1 MAILTVYTKLLDQTL
16 TGARIIDMGSTRTC
30 QLYAIPREQLSL
42 VSKEKLLHQYC
53 FYVLLGQSLDGT
65 PKAYIGQSNDFLHR
79 VKDHQSKKDFWD
91 TALVFVSKAN
101 EVYASEVLFLEYLGI
116 KKALEAGIYSLDE
129 NKQIPQK
136 PSIAPDKEND
146 MELFFDEIMFLTK
159 FYGRD
164 VFEPSEV
171 STQVETNEQPHTFYM
186 DTPKSGVKATLDYYP
201 INNRY
206 VIKAGS
212 RIRGKVA
219 KSIPAAIRKRRNE
232 LIAIPSLMHPEGD
245 FYILGHDIEL
255 LNASPSAAASFCTG
269 TAMQGTTA
277 WVDVEEKTFASVYK
291 LKNT

>member
-1 MAILTVYTKLLDQTL
+1 MAILTVYTKLLDKSL
-16 TGARIIDMGSTRTC
+16 SGARIIDMGSTRTC
-30 QLYAIPREQLSL
+30 QLYVIPREQLTL

-53 FYVLLGQSLDGT
+53 FYVLLGQTQDGT

-116 KKALEAGIYSLDE
+116 KKAMEAGTYSLDE

-146 MELFFDEIMFLTK
+146 MELFIEEIMFLTK

-164 VFEPSEV
+164 IFEPSED
-171 STQVETNEQPHTFYM
+171 SSQTETHEQPHTFYM
-186 DTPKSGVKATLDYYP
+186 DAPKSGVKAALDYYP
-201 INNRY
+201 SDNRY

-212 RIRGKVA
+212 RIHAKAA
-219 KSIPAAIRKRRNE
+219 KSIPAAIRKRREE
-232 LIAIPSLMHPEGD
+232 LFSIPSIMHPEGD
-245 FYILGHDIEL
+245 FYVLRMDVEL
-255 LNASPSAAASFCTG
+255 LTTSPSAAASFCTG

-277 WVDVEEKTFASVYK
+277 WIDAEKKSFANVFK
-291 LKNT
+291 

>member
-1 MAILTVYTKLLDQTL
+1 MAILTVYTKLLDKSL
-16 TGARIIDMGSTRTC
+16 SGARIIDMGSTRTC
-30 QLYAIPREQLSL
+30 QLYVIPREQLTL

-53 FYVLLGQSLDGT
+53 FYVLLGQTPDGT

-116 KKALEAGIYSLDE
+116 KKAMEAGIYSLDE

-164 VFEPSEV
+164 IFEPSED
-171 STQVETNEQPHTFYM
+171 SSQVETHEQPHTFYM
-186 DTPKSGVKATLDYYP
+186 DAPKSGVKAALDYYP
-201 INNRY
+201 SDNRY

-212 RIRGKVA
+212 RIRAKA
-219 KSIPAAIRKRRNE
+219 TKSIPAAIRKRREE
-232 LIAIPSLMHPEGD
+232 LFAIPSIMHPEGD
-245 FYILGHDIEL
+245 FYVLKMDVEL
-255 LNASPSAAASFCTG
+255 LVTSPSAAASFCTG

-277 WVDVEEKTFASVYK
+277 WIDAEKKSFANVFK
-291 LKNT
+291 

>member
-1 MAILTVYTKLLDQTL
+1 
-16 TGARIIDMGSTRTC
+16 MGSTRTC
-30 QLYAIPREQLSL
+30 QLYVIPREQLAL

-53 FYVLLGQSLDGT
+53 FYVLLGQTPDGT

-79 VKDHQSKKDFWD
+79 IKDHQSKKDFWD

-116 KKALEAGIYSLDE
+116 KKAMEVGTYSLDE

-164 VFEPSEV
+164 VFELSED
-171 STQVETNEQPHTFYM
+171 SSQAETYEQPHTFYM
-186 DTPKSGVKATLDYYP
+186 DAPKSGVKATLDYYP
-201 INNRY
+201 SDKRY

-212 RIRGKVA
+212 RIRAKA
-219 KSIPAAIRKRRNE
+219 TKSIPAAIRRRREE
-232 LIAIPSLMHPEGD
+232 LFAIPSIMHSEGD
-245 FYILGHDIEL
+245 FYVLRMDVEL
-255 LNASPSAAASFCTG
+255 LVTSPSAAASFCTG

-277 WVDVEEKTFASVYK
+277 WIDAEKKSFASVFK
-291 LKNT
+291 

>member
-1 MAILTVYTKLLDQTL
+1 MAILTVYTKLLDKSL
-16 TGARIIDMGSTRTC
+16 SGARIIDMGSTRTC
-30 QLYAIPREQLSL
+30 QLYVIPREQLTL

-53 FYVLLGQSLDGT
+53 FYVLLGQTLDGT
-65 PKAYIGQSNDFLHR
+65 HKAYIGQSNDFLHR

-116 KKALEAGIYSLDE
+116 KKAMEVGTYSLDE

-164 VFEPSEV
+164 VFEPSEDASQTEV
-171 STQVETNEQPHTFYM
+171 YEQPHTFYM
-186 DTPKSGVKATLDYYP
+186 DAPKSGVKAALDYYP
-201 INNRY
+201 SDNRY
-206 VIKAGS
+206 VVKAGS
-212 RIRGKVA
+212 RIRAKAA
-219 KSIPAAIRKRRNE
+219 KSIPAAIRKRRDE
-232 LIAIPSLMHPEGD
+232 LFSIPSIMHPEGD
-245 FYILGHDIEL
+245 FYVIRMDVEL
-255 LNASPSAAASFCTG
+255 LVTSPSAAASFCTG

-277 WVDVEEKTFASVYK
+277 WVDAEEKTFASVYK
-291 LKNT
+291 

>member
-30 QLYAIPREQLSL
+30 QLYAIPREQLS
-42 VSKEKLLHQYC
+42 
-53 FYVLLGQSLDGT
+53 
-65 PKAYIGQSNDFLHR
+65 
-79 VKDHQSKKDFWD
+79 
-91 TALVFVSKAN
+91 LVFVSKAN

-186 DTPKSGVKATLDYYP
+186 DTPKSGVKAALDYYP
-201 INNRY
+201 INN
-206 VIKAGS
+206 
-212 RIRGKVA
+212 
-219 KSIPAAIRKRRNE
+219 
-232 LIAIPSLMHPEGD
+232 H
-245 FYILGHDIEL
+245 
-255 LNASPSAAASFCTG
+255 
-269 TAMQGTTA
+269 
-277 WVDVEEKTFASVYK
+277 
-291 LKNT
+291 

>member
-1 MAILTVYTKLLDQTL
+1 MAILTVYTKLLDKSL
-16 TGARIIDMGSTRTC
+16 SGARIIDMGSTRTC
-30 QLYAIPREQLSL
+30 QLYVIPREQLTL

-53 FYVLLGQSLDGT
+53 FYVLLGQTLDGT

-116 KKALEAGIYSLDE
+116 KKAMEVGTYSLDE

-164 VFEPSEV
+164 VFEPSEDASQTEV
-171 STQVETNEQPHTFYM
+171 YEQPHTFYM
-186 DTPKSGVKATLDYYP
+186 V
-201 INNRY
+201 
-206 VIKAGS
+206 VKAGS
-212 RIRGKVA
+212 RIRAKAA
-219 KSIPAAIRKRRNE
+219 KSIPAAIRKRRDE
-232 LIAIPSLMHPEGD
+232 LFSIPSIMHPEGD
-245 FYILGHDIEL
+245 FYVLRMDVEL
-255 LNASPSAAASFCTG
+255 LVTSPSAAASFCTG

-277 WVDVEEKTFASVYK
+277 WVDAEEKTFASVFK
-291 LKNT
+291 

>member
-1 MAILTVYTKLLDQTL
+1 MAILTVYTKLLDKSL
-16 TGARIIDMGSTRTC
+16 SGARIIDMGSTRTC
-30 QLYAIPREQLSL
+30 QLYVIPREQLAL

-53 FYVLLGQSLDGT
+53 FYVLLGQTSDGT

-116 KKALEAGIYSLDE
+116 KKAMEVGTYSLDE

-164 VFEPSEV
+164 LFEPSED
-171 STQVETNEQPHTFYM
+171 SPQTEAHEQPHTFYM
-186 DTPKSGVKATLDYYP
+186 DAPKSGVKAALDYYP
-201 INNRY
+201 LANRY
-206 VIKAGS
+206 VIKGGS
-212 RIRGKVA
+212 RIRAKAA
-219 KSIPAAIRKRRNE
+219 KSIPAAIRKRRDE
-232 LIAIPSLMHPEGD
+232 LIAIPSIMQPEGD
-245 FYILGHDIEL
+245 FYVLRMDVDL
-255 LNASPSAAASFCTG
+255 LVTSPSAAASFCTG

-277 WVDVEEKTFASVYK
+277 WIDAEKKSFASVFK
-291 LKNT
+291 

>member
-1 MAILTVYTKLLDQTL
+1 MAILTVYTKLLDKSL
-16 TGARIIDMGSTRTC
+16 SGARIIDMGSTRTC
-30 QLYAIPREQLSL
+30 QLYVIPREQLTL

-53 FYVLLGQSLDGT
+53 FYVLLGQTPDGT

-116 KKALEAGIYSLDE
+116 KKAMEAGIYSLDE

-164 VFEPSEV
+164 IFEPSED
-171 STQVETNEQPHTFYM
+171 SSKAETHEQPHTFYM
-186 DTPKSGVKATLDYYP
+186 DAPKSGVKAALDYYP
-201 INNRY
+201 SDNRY

-212 RIRGKVA
+212 RIRAKA
-219 KSIPAAIRKRRNE
+219 TKSIPAAIRKRREE
-232 LIAIPSLMHPEGD
+232 LFAIPSIMHPEGD
-245 FYILGHDIEL
+245 FYVLKMDVEL
-255 LNASPSAAASFCTG
+255 LVTSPSAAASFCTG

-277 WVDVEEKTFASVYK
+277 WIDAEKKSFANVFK
-291 LKNT
+291 

>member
-1 MAILTVYTKLLDQTL
+1 MAILTVYTKLLDKSL
-16 TGARIIDMGSTRTC
+16 SGARIIDMGSTRTC
-30 QLYAIPREQLSL
+30 QLYVIPREQLTL

-53 FYVLLGQSLDGT
+53 FYVLLGQTLDGT

-116 KKALEAGIYSLDE
+116 KKAMEAGTYSLDE

-164 VFEPSEV
+164 IFEPSED
-171 STQVETNEQPHTFYM
+171 SSQVETHEQPHTFYM
-186 DTPKSGVKATLDYYP
+186 DAPKSGVKAALDYYP
-201 INNRY
+201 SDNRF

-212 RIRGKVA
+212 RIRAKA
-219 KSIPAAIRKRRNE
+219 TKSIPATIRKRREE
-232 LIAIPSLMHPEGD
+232 LFAIPSIMHPEGD
-245 FYILGHDIEL
+245 FYVLRMDVEL
-255 LNASPSAAASFCTG
+255 LVTSPSAAASFCTG

-277 WVDVEEKTFASVYK
+277 WIDAEKKSFANVFK
-291 LKNT
+291 

>member
-1 MAILTVYTKLLDQTL
+1 MAILTVYTKLLDKSL

-30 QLYAIPREQLSL
+30 QLYVIPREQLPL
-42 VSKEKLLHQYC
+42 VSREKLLHQYC
-53 FYVLLGQSLDGT
+53 FYILLGQTSDGMS
-65 PKAYIGQSNDFLHR
+65 KAYIGQSNDFLHR
-79 VKDHQSKKDFWD
+79 VKDHQSKKVFWD

-116 KKALEAGIYSLDE
+116 KKALEAGNYSLDE
-129 NKQIPQK
+129 NKQIPQR

-164 VFEPSEV
+164 VFES
-171 STQVETNEQPHTFYM
+171 SKETKQQTTHEQPHTFYM
-186 DTPKSGVKATLDYYP
+186 EAPKSGVKAALDYYP
-201 INNRY
+201 TDNRY

-212 RIRGKVA
+212 RIRAKA
-219 KSIPAAIRKRRNE
+219 TKSIPAAIRKRRDE
-232 LIAIPSLMHPEGD
+232 LIAIPSIMHPDGD
-245 FYILGHDIEL
+245 FYVLNTDIEL

-277 WVDVEEKTFASVYK
+277 WVDAEEKTFASVYK
-291 LKNT
+291 D

>member
-1 MAILTVYTKLLDQTL
+1 MAILTVYTKLLDKSL
-16 TGARIIDMGSTRTC
+16 SGARIIDMGSTRTC
-30 QLYAIPREQLSL
+30 RLYVIPREQLTL

-53 FYVLLGQSLDGT
+53 FYVLLGQTLDST

-116 KKALEAGIYSLDE
+116 KKAMEAGTYSLDE

-164 VFEPSEV
+164 IFEPSED
-171 STQVETNEQPHTFYM
+171 SSKAETHEQPHTFYM
-186 DTPKSGVKATLDYYP
+186 DAPKSGVKAALDYYP
-201 INNRY
+201 SDNRY

-212 RIRGKVA
+212 RIRAKA
-219 KSIPAAIRKRRNE
+219 TKSIPAAIRKRREE
-232 LIAIPSLMHPEGD
+232 LFAIPSIMHPEGD
-245 FYILGHDIEL
+245 FYVLKMDVEL
-255 LNASPSAAASFCTG
+255 LVTSPSAAASFCTG

-277 WVDVEEKTFASVYK
+277 WIDAEKKSFANVFK
-291 LKNT
+291 

>member
-1 MAILTVYTKLLDQTL
+1 MAILTVYTKLLDKSL
-16 TGARIIDMGSTRTC
+16 SGARIIDMGSTRTC
-30 QLYAIPREQLSL
+30 QLYVIPREQLTL

-53 FYVLLGQSLDGT
+53 FYVLLGQTPDGT

-91 TALVFVSKAN
+91 AALVFVSKAN

-116 KKALEAGIYSLDE
+116 KKAMEAGIYSLDE

-164 VFEPSEV
+164 IFEPSED
-171 STQVETNEQPHTFYM
+171 SSKAETHEQPHTFYM
-186 DTPKSGVKATLDYYP
+186 DAPKSGVKAALDYYP
-201 INNRY
+201 SDNRY

-212 RIRGKVA
+212 RIRAKA
-219 KSIPAAIRKRRNE
+219 TKSIPAAIRKRREE
-232 LIAIPSLMHPEGD
+232 LFAIPSIMHPEGD
-245 FYILGHDIEL
+245 FYVLKMDVEL
-255 LNASPSAAASFCTG
+255 LVTSPSAAASFCTG

-277 WVDVEEKTFASVYK
+277 WIDAEKKSFANVFK
-291 LKNT
+291 

>member
-1 MAILTVYTKLLDQTL
+1 MAILTVYTKLLDKSL
-16 TGARIIDMGSTRTC
+16 SGARIIDMGSTRTC
-30 QLYAIPREQLSL
+30 QLYVIPREQLTL

-53 FYVLLGQSLDGT
+53 FYVLLGQTSDGT

-116 KKALEAGIYSLDE
+116 KKAMEVGTYSLDE

-164 VFEPSEV
+164 VFEPSEDASQTEV
-171 STQVETNEQPHTFYM
+171 HEQPHTFYM
-186 DTPKSGVKATLDYYP
+186 DAPKSGVKAALDYYP
-201 INNRY
+201 SDNRY
-206 VIKAGS
+206 VVKAGS
-212 RIRGKVA
+212 RIRAKTA
-219 KSIPAAIRKRRNE
+219 KSIPAAIRKRRDE
-232 LIAIPSLMHPEGD
+232 LFSIPSIMHPEGE
-245 FYILGHDIEL
+245 FYVLRMDVEL
-255 LNASPSAAASFCTG
+255 LVTSPSAAASFCTG

-277 WVDVEEKTFASVYK
+277 WVDAEEKTFANVYK
-291 LKNT
+291 